1 MYNNPFDN
9 SGYQFDG
16 LEPSHQY
23 FAQRTG
29 GQMPPGGG
37 RPNQPGPM
45 PPPWGGSPN
54 RPGGQPSFPGG
65 GSSPSPMGPPPSF
78 TPAAP
83 MAQSYSGGMNMNRCL
98 FRNTY
103 VWIRNG
109 RSFWFFPTAVTR
121 NMVFGFRWSNRNGW
135 VPRSIQ
141 QENIMTFTCSFF

>member
-9 SGYQFDG
+9 SGYHFDG
-16 LEPSHQY
+16 FESPHHY
-23 FAQRTG
+23 IAQRTG
-29 GQMPPGGG
+29 GRANQPGQLPPFGGSP
-37 RPNQPGPM
+37 PNQPGMPM
-45 PPPWGGSPN
+45 P
-54 RPGGQPSFPGG
+54 FPGG
-65 GSSPSPMGPPPSF
+65 GSNQSPMGPPPSF

-83 MAQSYSGGMNMNRCL
+83 MAQSFTGGMNMNRCL

-109 RSFWFFPTAVTR
+109 RSFWFFPTTVTR

>member
-9 SGYQFDG
+9 TGYHYGG
-16 LEPSHQY
+16 LESSHRY

-29 GQMPPGGG
+29 GQMPPGVG

-45 PPPWGGSPN
+45 PPHWGGSPN
-54 RPGGQPSFPGG
+54 RPGGQPPFPGG
-65 GSSPSPMGPPPSF
+65 GQSPSPMGPPPSF
-78 TPAAP
+78 TPPAP
-83 MAQSYSGGMNMNRCL
+83 MAQAYTGGMNMNRCL

>member
-9 SGYQFDG
+9 SDYQFGG
-16 LEPSHQY
+16 LELPHQY

-29 GQMPPGGG
+29 GQMTPSGG
-37 RPNQPGPM
+37 RPNQPGRM
-45 PPPWGGSPN
+45 PPPMGGSPN
-54 RPGGQPSFPGG
+54 RPGGQPPFPGG

-78 TPAAP
+78 TPAAH
-83 MAQSYSGGMNMNRCL
+83 MAQSFTRGMSMSRCL

-109 RSFWFFPTAVTR
+109 RNFWFFPTAVTR